1 MVIFPPE
8 IRPYPATRHQSGPP
22 RPAVFFDRD
31 DTLIENATLP
41 VEALAGRPGD
51 LADPDWVRPLP
62 GAAEACRRAQ
72 ELGFAVILV
81 TNQGVVA
88 RGGATLDQV
97 EATCRR
103 TLDLLGPGIEA
114 CLACPFHPHATG
126 PAEFCREHSWR
137 KPQPGMLLAAAKLFN
152 LDLARSW
159 MVGDA
164 QRDIDAGLAAGL
176 PETHCLLVG
185 NGLDLPHAMD
195 RIAQTPAFTHG

>member
-8 IRPYPATRHQSGPP
+8 IRPYPATRLHSGSL

-31 DTLIENATLP
+31 DTLIENTTLP
-41 VEALAGRPGD
+41 AEAVAGRPGD
-51 LADPDWVRPLP
+51 LADPGWVRPLP
-62 GAAEACRRAQ
+62 GAIEACRRAR
-72 ELGFAVILV
+72 ELGYAVIMV

-97 EATCRR
+97 EATCQR

-114 CLACPFHPHATG
+114 CLACPFHPRASG
-126 PAEFCREHSWR
+126 PTEFCREHEWR
-137 KPQPGMLLAAAKLFN
+137 KPRPGMLLAAAEMFN

-159 MVGDA
+159 MIGDA

-176 PETHCLLVG
+176 PEPHCVLVG
-185 NGLDLPHAMD
+185 STLDLTQAMD
-195 RIAQTPAFTHG
+195 RIAQTPAHSHG